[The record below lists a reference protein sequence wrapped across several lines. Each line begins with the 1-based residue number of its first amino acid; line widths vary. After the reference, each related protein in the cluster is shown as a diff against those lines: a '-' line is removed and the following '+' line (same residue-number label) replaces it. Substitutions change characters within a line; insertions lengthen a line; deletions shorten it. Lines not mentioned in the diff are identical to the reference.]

1 METRKPLANQQ
12 IRIIESN
19 PSGVHPTIK
28 DRYERRVRF
37 PDVNPC
43 QEAKEKEEFWGKEE
57 FWKSFIE
64 NVPLYISHNEPL
76 KPFSEWKDSEL
87 EAYRFVTPSQW
98 TLYGYAIVLQR
109 CNAFG
114 KWSYRY
120 VLNRVLIQ

>member
-1 METRKPLANQQ
+1 MEVRKPDWRDQ
-12 IRIIESN
+12 IIRVIESV
-19 PSGVHPTIK
+19 PSGIHPTFK
-28 DRYERRVRF
+28 REYERRLASLCV
-37 PDVNPC
+37 
-43 QEAKEKEEFWGKEE
+43 
-57 FWKSFIE
+57 S
-64 NVPLYISHNEPL
+64 EPL